1 MKTKLASLFVLIAL
15 FLASCTPNNPQPN
28 PSPNNGLN
36 MNVKWSFNLDNTI
49 LNWTGIYNIDEI
61 TFDYTLTS
69 NDLGVSVQQLGFE
82 QYSVIMSKGN
92 PLINASSD
100 FNAYFNCSIPNNIGS
115 VNITTANSP
124 LSMSEYSAFEIQTLN
139 YSCSASLPNSNITVN
154 VTEIVPNSSHTAL
167 VKGNFSGVI
176 GKYGGGTVNISGSF
190 ESYDK
195 F

>member
-1 MKTKLASLFVLIAL
+1 MKNSIFSNFKKNILIMPLIILIFGCTK
-15 FLASCTPNNPQPN
+15 NN
-28 PSPNNGLN
+28 NNGLN
-36 MNVKWSFNLDNTI
+36 MDVKWTFNLDNTS
-49 LNWTGIYNIDEI
+49 LNWTGNYSINET

-69 NDLGVSVQQLGFE
+69 NDIGVCVQQLGGE

-92 PLINASSD
+92 PSINVGSD
-100 FNAYFNCSIPNNIGS
+100 FNAYFNCSIPNKIGS

-124 LSMSEYSAFEIQTLN
+124 LSMSDYSCFEIQTLN
-139 YSCSASLPNSNITVN
+139 YTCSASLPNSNITVN
-154 VTEIVPNSSHTAL
+154 VTEISPNSSHTAL